1 MEHSLKEGGMARPVV
16 PYKERLRMTAQK
28 KTASHPYVER
38 KKGIC
43 GGRSVIKDTRF
54 PVSSVVIS
62 YQRGL
67 TAEEIL
73 QEFPQLTPTQVYGAL
88 AYYFD
93 HQDEI
98 RVEIEEIR
106 RKERQMDQDASL
118 RLSRHDKTHSVS
130 GS

>member
-1 MEHSLKEGGMARPVV
+1 MA
-16 PYKERLRMTAQK
+16 TQK
-28 KTASHPYVER
+28 RTASHPYVER
-38 KKGIC
+38 KKDVC
-43 GGRSVIKDTRF
+43 RGRPVIRDTRF
-54 PVSSVVIS
+54 PVSSVVIH

-98 RVEIEEIR
+98 EAEIEQLR
-106 RKERQMDQDASL
+106 RTERQMDQDASL
-118 RLSRHDKTHSVS
+118 RLSRYGTAHSVP